1 MIAEAVNYLEAIER
15 LPRDG
20 TLVLYG
26 VPWEEYEEILV
37 QMEDKPACRVSYN
50 SGVLKIMSPRADHE
64 YPKDVA
70 LRLVSA
76 YAEEMDIMLE
86 SYGSTTYRERKKA
99 KGAEPDTS
107 FYVQNAEQMIAR
119 DDIDLE
125 KDPPPDVVVE
135 VDTTNESLD
144 KLEIYA
150 ALGVPEVWRFD
161 GRRFQI
167 LVLGEKI
174 YGESDHSLALP
185 LITADVLSEYLER
198 GRSEGQ
204 TAMLK
209 AFRRFLQSSR
219 K

>member
-1 MIAEAVNYLEAIER
+1 MIAEAVDYLEAIER
-15 LPRDG
+15 LPHNG

-37 QMEDKPACRVSYN
+37 QMEGKPACRVSYN
-50 SGVLKIMSPRADHE
+50 DGVLKIMSPRSGHE

-70 LRLVSA
+70 LSLVRT
-76 YAEEMDIMLE
+76 YADEFDIMLE

-107 FYVQNAEQMIAR
+107 FYVQNAHRMIAC
-119 DDIDLE
+119 DDIVLE

-150 ALGVPEVWRFD
+150 ALSVPEIWRSD

-167 LVLGEKI
+167 LVLGENG
-174 YGESDHSLALP
+174 YAESDSSPALP
-185 LITADVLSEYLER
+185 LITADILTEYLER

-209 AFRRFLQSSR
+209 AFRRFLQASR
-219 K
+219 G

>member
-15 LPRDG
+15 LPHNG

-26 VPWEEYEEILV
+26 VPWDEYEEILV
-37 QMEDKPACRVSYN
+37 QMENKPACRVSYN
-50 SGVLKIMSPRADHE
+50 DGVLKIMSPRSDHE

-70 LRLVSA
+70 LRLASL
-76 YAEEMDIMLE
+76 YAEEFDIMLE
-86 SYGSTTYRERKKA
+86 SYGSTTYRSRKKA

-107 FYVQNAEQMIAR
+107 FYVQNAHRMIAC
-119 DDIDLE
+119 DDINLE
-125 KDPPPDVVVE
+125 TDPAPDVVVE

-144 KLEIYA
+144 KFKIYA
-150 ALGVPEVWRFD
+150 ALGVSEIWRFD
-161 GRRFQI
+161 GRKFQI
-167 LVLGEKI
+167 FVLGETE
-174 YGESDHSLALP
+174 YSESDNSPALP
-185 LITADVLSEYLER
+185 LITAEILGEYLER

-209 AFRRFLQSSR
+209 AFRRFLQASR